1 MSFLGFVGDAAF
13 SVPRSFNR
21 LRRGG
26 IPPPLRGPPFHKGG
40 LVNRPYR
47 GCVSPLVCADFR
59 GRARKVSPAGSVGA
73 SAYFRMQRSPPETR
87 TPPLRC
93 RERPLY
99 RSAEWDKIFTG
110 RRVVAPYGV
119 VRCFSRVG
127 TDVSSVR
134 GRTQFAPTGI
144 AHRRGIMQNF
154 AGATRKRPY
163 GAGNDLCVVPQSG
176 IKFLRGAES
185 SPPTGWCVVSHA

>member
-1 MSFLGFVGDAAF
+1 M
-13 SVPRSFNR
+13 
-21 LRRGG
+21 
-26 IPPPLRGPPFHKGG
+26 
-40 LVNRPYR
+40 NRPY
-47 GCVSPLVCADFR
+47 GVCVSPWDYAKFC
-59 GRARKVSPAGSVGA
+59 GRNAQA
-73 SAYFRMQRSPPETR
+73 
-87 TPPLRC
+87 PLRC
-93 RERPLY
+93 RERPLC

-154 AGATRKRPY
+154 AGVTRKHPY
-163 GAGNDLCVVPQSG
+163 GVGNDLCVVP
-176 IKFLRGAES
+176 
-185 SPPTGWCVVSHA
+185 